1 MLSTNLQKQAQED
14 IDFKIQNIETLQ
26 TTILELDDQ
35 KLLYDTGIIK
45 LETQVL
51 EDLNVVNRAFD
62 DVANSYQDAINSDC
76 VSDLFWRV
84 VDFQAS
90 GGADPDD
97 YTLECT
103 RLNGLGYQPTDRNL
117 RSTSGIGS
125 TVAYVGVTG
134 IVSFYPVNQTFSNI
148 FEGEYDTADII
159 TDPYFGLDRRNRY
172 GLKIYSEPF
181 DKDIGDTL
189 VGEFIGTCNIGST
202 LITVMQPVGSGL
214 TFGTNQVIVSS
225 GKTSVIPQTTKI
237 VGVST
242 ITQDI
247 RSIPSTGIGSTGVV
261 VNILTIASPT
271 GAAASAPEADG
282 TFVSFRV
289 LEDPAGFQTGGRKRF
304 DIPFDGD
311 PFTPQTISIAST
323 ATVGT
328 GVSVYLDFSG
338 ALNNPRSW
346 DQNLKVLPLDA
357 GGELEPEVGA
367 GQAFYKVGFG
377 HAAILSGGG
386 RASEGQRR
394 IVGSSS
400 TTFSATLYESL
411 SSCSTA
417 INDGITNAL
426 GISSTKETA
435 LRDQDGRTNILI
447 EGSQALRVESMQ
459 KQLSIHGIR
468 KILGKLNEEADKLE
482 SLQVIL
488 GVTSVTEVMK

>member
-1 MLSTNLQKQAQED
+1 
-14 IDFKIQNIETLQ
+14 
-26 TTILELDDQ
+26 
-35 KLLYDTGIIK
+35 
-45 LETQVL
+45 
-51 EDLNVVNRAFD
+51 
-62 DVANSYQDAINSDC
+62 
-76 VSDLFWRV
+76 
-84 VDFQAS
+84 
-90 GGADPDD
+90 
-97 YTLECT
+97 
-103 RLNGLGYQPTDRNL
+103 
-117 RSTSGIGS
+117 
-125 TVAYVGVTG
+125 
-134 IVSFYPVNQTFSNI
+134 
-148 FEGEYDTADII
+148 
-159 TDPYFGLDRRNRY
+159 
-172 GLKIYSEPF
+172 
-181 DKDIGDTL
+181 
-189 VGEFIGTCNIGST
+189 
-202 LITVMQPVGSGL
+202 MQPVGSGL

-225 GKTSVIPQTTKI
+225 GKTSVISQTTKI
-237 VGVST
+237 VGVGT
-242 ITQDI
+242 TTQDI

-338 ALNNPRSW
+338 ALSNPRSW

-367 GQAFYKVGFG
+367 GQAFFKVGFG
-377 HAAILSGGG
+377 HAPILSGGD

-394 IVGSSS
+394 IVSSSS

-417 INDGITNAL
+417 INDGITNTL

-435 LRDQDGRTNILI
+435 LKAQDGRTNILV
-447 EGSQALRVESMQ
+447 ESSQALRVQSVQ

-468 KILGKLNEEADKLE
+468 KILGTLNAEADKLE
-482 SLQVIL
+482 SLQVVL
-488 GVTSVTEVMK
+488 GVTTVTEIME